1 MNFSKVPFACRGNTL
16 RVFECKLNYLRRQA
30 EREGQVI
37 VVKSLALSHT
47 ASLRQHPD
55 VSLDVPFCRNAGGL
69 AD

>member
-1 MNFSKVPFACRGNTL
+1 M
-16 RVFECKLNYLRRQA
+16 FECKLNYLRRQA